1 MSINEPRSG
10 IPILAQSV
18 PAVEPHSLS
27 SSSSC
32 DDSGEPVSPDTDMNA
47 ENTTGKQDIMNSQ
60 NLIGYV
66 TLSWIRIKKA
76 T

>member
-18 PAVEPHSLS
+18 PAGEPHSLS
-27 SSSSC
+27 SPSPC
-32 DDSGEPVSPDTDMNA
+32 DDGGEPVSPDTDMNA
-47 ENTTGKQDIMNSQ
+47 ENTTGKQDITNSQ

-66 TLSWIRIKKA
+66 TLSKIRIKKL